1 MKRLFHKVIEFFDYY
16 FYRAS
21 KLMVFDKRLEG
32 KMYGGRC
39 LVCVFVCFLTG
50 IVIWPLLGLL
60 TDHVTVLHLGY
71 IMVAVI
77 VLFFPGTRYSDK
89 RLFKKLDE
97 KYNNEPHSVL
107 HGILL
112 LLFVAAVITISIL
125 LLKYCVDVR
134 LK

>member
-1 MKRLFHKVIEFFDYY
+1 
-16 FYRAS
+16 
-21 KLMVFDKRLEG
+21 MVFDKRLEG